1 MSKSKII
8 FILSNIYEIANG
20 VSTKY
25 ITFIEYLLKNNYNIL
40 LFTTFKNIENYKN
53 CQNCQKDNNLKIIKT
68 KGLIIP
74 FYNTIKIPLLKES
87 KLKEHITEGNEIIIF
102 NGEFIW
108 LYEVLYKIKNKHSN
122 IKLYPNMHTDYI
134 YYGNE
139 VYSKFKFYNFKF
151 DYTSLLSYL
160 DNYLEKK
167 IFNGIIVTGEKLKTK
182 YSLVTNLVFNANEI
196 NLDTFNNI
204 KKDDYERNFY
214 NIIYCGRISKEKN
227 IEEIIDCCQILN
239 DKYNYYLNI
248 IGDGPYLDTLKTIIE
263 LEYSKIKSKIIFHG
277 NKDQQSINSLYQ
289 SMENRIFLF
298 TSISETFGKTPM
310 EAGATGIPIFIK
322 KCNITDMLYMNKKN
336 AMIFDNKNDFFELF
350 VYFTEMDKFERDLF
364 ISNSINNIK
373 KYDQNIIFKDW
384 IEFLIEGK
392 VLKKHSVLN
401 FYDMFTFHGFTKLIN
416 CSGSIIG
423 D

>member
-1 MSKSKII
+1 M
-8 FILSNIYEIANG
+8 SNIYEIANG

-25 ITFIEYLLKNNYNIL
+25 ITFIEYLLKNNYNVL
-40 LFTTFKNIENYKN
+40 LFTTFKNIENYQN
-53 CQNCQKDNNLKIIKT
+53 CQNFQKNNNLKIIKT
-68 KGLIIP
+68 KGLTIP

-108 LYEVLYKIKNKHSN
+108 LYETLHKIKKIYSN
-122 IKLYPNMHTDYI
+122 IKFYPNMHTDYI

-167 IFNGIIVTGEKLKTK
+167 IFNGIIVTGEKLKDK
-182 YSLVTNLVFNANEI
+182 YLLVTNSVFNANEI

-204 KKDDYERNFY
+204 KKDDYNGNFY

-227 IEEIIDCCQILN
+227 IEEIIDCCQMLN

-248 IGDGPYLDTLKTIIE
+248 IGDGPYIDTLKTIID
-263 LEYSKIKSKIIFHG
+263 LQYSKIKSKIIFHG
-277 NKDQQSINSLYQ
+277 NKDQKSINSLYQ

-322 KCNITDMLYMNKKN
+322 KCDNSDMLYINKRN
-336 AMIFDNKNDFFELF
+336 AMIFNNKNDFFELF
-350 VYFTEMDKFERDLF
+350 VYFTEMDKFEKDLF
-364 ISNSINNIK
+364 ISNSIDNIK

-384 IEFLIEGK
+384 IQFLIEGK
-392 VLKKHSVLN
+392 VVKKNNLLN
-401 FYDMFTFHGFTKLIN
+401 FYDMFTFHGITKFIN
-416 CSGSIIG
+416 CSGSIIA

>member
-1 MSKSKII
+1 MNNPKII

-25 ITFIEYLLKNNYNIL
+25 ITFIEYLLKNNNNIV
-40 LFTTFKNIENYKN
+40 LFTTFKNIENY
-53 CQNCQKDNNLKIIKT
+53 QNCQKDKNLQIIKT

-74 FYNTIKIPLLKES
+74 FYNTIKIPLLKDS
-87 KLKEHITEGNEIIIF
+87 KLKEHITDGNEIIIF

-108 LYEVLYKIKNKHSN
+108 LYEMLYKIKKKHPN
-122 IKLYPNMHTDYI
+122 IKIYPNMHTDYI

-182 YSLVTNLVFNANEI
+182 YCNVTNSIFNANEI
-196 NLDTFNNI
+196 NIDTFNNI
-204 KKDDYERNFY
+204 KKDDYDNNFY

-227 IEEIIDCCQILN
+227 IEEIIDCCQMLN

-248 IGDGPYLDTLKTIIE
+248 IGDGPYIDTLKTIID
-263 LEYSKIKSKIIFHG
+263 LQYSKIKSKIIFHG
-277 NKDQQSINSLYQ
+277 NKDQKSINSLYQ
-289 SMENRIFLF
+289 SMNNRIFLF

-322 KCNITDMLYMNKKN
+322 KCDISDMLYINKRN

-350 VYFTEMDKFERDLF
+350 VYFIEMDKFEKELF

-384 IEFLIEGK
+384 SEFLIKGK
-392 VLKKHSVLN
+392 VLKKNDVLN
-401 FYDMFTFHGFTKLIN
+401 FYDMLTFHGLIKLIN
-416 CSGSIIG
+416 CSGSIIA

>member
-1 MSKSKII
+1 MSKPKII

-25 ITFIEYLLKNNYNIL
+25 ITFIEYLLKNNNNIV
-40 LFTTFKNIENYKN
+40 LFTTFKNIENY
-53 CQNCQKDNNLKIIKT
+53 QNCQKDNNLKIIKT

-74 FYNTIKIPLLKES
+74 FYNTIKIPLIKES
-87 KLKEHITEGNEIIIF
+87 KLKEYITEGNEIIIF

-108 LYEVLYKIKNKHSN
+108 LYETLHKIKKKYPS

-182 YSLVTNLVFNANEI
+182 YSLLTNSVFNANEI

-204 KKDDYERNFY
+204 KNDDYDRNFY

-227 IEEIIDCCQILN
+227 IEEIIDCCQMLN
-239 DKYNYYLNI
+239 EKYNYYLNI
-248 IGDGPYLDTLKTIIE
+248 IGDGPYLDDLKTIIE
-263 LEYSKIKSKIIFHG
+263 LNYSKIKSKIIFHG

-289 SMENRIFLF
+289 CIENRIFLF

-322 KCNITDMLYMNKKN
+322 KCDITDMLYINKKN
-336 AMIFDNKNDFFELF
+336 AMIFDNKNDFFESF
-350 VYFTEMDKFERDLF
+350 VYFTEMDKFEKDLF

-392 VLKKHSVLN
+392 IVKKNGVLN
-401 FYDMFTFHGFTKLIN
+401 FYDIFTFHGITKLIN
-416 CSGSIIG
+416 CSGSIIA

>member
-1 MSKSKII
+1 MNNPKII

-25 ITFIEYLLKNNYNIL
+25 ITFIEYLLKNNYNVL
-40 LFTTFKNIENYKN
+40 LFTTFKNIENY
-53 CQNCQKDNNLKIIKT
+53 QNCQKDNNLKIIKT

-74 FYNTIKIPLLKES
+74 FYNTIKIPIIKES
-87 KLKEHITEGNEIIIF
+87 KLKEHITEGNEIVIF

-108 LYEVLYKIKNKHSN
+108 LYETLYKIKKKYLN

-167 IFNGIIVTGEKLKTK
+167 IFNGIIVTGEKLKDK
-182 YSLVTNLVFNANEI
+182 YSLLTNSVFNANEI

-204 KKDDYERNFY
+204 KKDDYDGNFY

-227 IEEIIDCCQILN
+227 IEEIIDCCQMLN

-277 NKDQQSINSLYQ
+277 NKDQKSINSLYQ

-322 KCNITDMLYMNKKN
+322 KCDITDILYINKKN

-350 VYFTEMDKFERDLF
+350 VYFSEMDKFEKDLF
-364 ISNSINNIK
+364 ISNSIDNIK

-384 IEFLIEGK
+384 IQFLIEGK
-392 VLKKHSVLN
+392 VLKKHSVVN
-401 FYDMFTFHGFTKLIN
+401 FYDMFTFHGITKFIN
-416 CSGSIIG
+416 CSGSIIA